1 MTSSRPPNLE
11 LDRMVDR
18 NRPVRLP
25 DPDPRGQVRALRHG
39 ATHPDDERRSR
50 IDRDAGEPDDQIDSA
65 DSTVSPGDERSRSVA
80 IVRGP
85 LTSAQPIAVM

>member
-1 MTSSRPPNLE
+1 
-11 LDRMVDR
+11 MVDR
-18 NRPVRLP
+18 DHPVRRP
-25 DPDPRGQVRALRHG
+25 DLDPREQVEALSHG
-39 ATHPDDERRSR
+39 ARHPVEERRRR

-65 DSTVSPGDERSRSVA
+65 DTTVSPGDERSRSVA